1 MTSLTPSSSAAAPMA
16 EAKLALPSTNVMNHA
31 MKLAIMDDRPIMM
44 DYWKDSIAK
53 SVFIGVNPNQE
64 KMIVRNESEYTSPI
78 SKIYRVEGAFI
89 ILTENS
95 LYIVEAG
102 IKQREISM

>member
-1 MTSLTPSSSAAAPMA
+1 MTSLTPSSASLTEP
-16 EAKLALPSTNVMNHA
+16 KLALPSMNVMSHA

-44 DYWKDSIAK
+44 DYWKDSIAR
-53 SVFIGVNPNQE
+53 SVFIGVNPSKD

-78 SKIYRVEGAFI
+78 SKIYSVEGSYI

-95 LYIVEAG
+95 LYIVESG
-102 IKQREISM
+102 ISSREISM